1 MLEERV
7 FKFERQEAESTD
19 PQPLTV
25 PGFEMFEL
33 SEQFSSRPPERYEE
47 ITLPD
52 GSSSR
57 AWFEATEEWIVHV
70 TSNKDSRYVGTLKY
84 RLGQGK
90 VTNVPGIRA
99 EDTHDLFPA

>member
-1 MLEERV
+1 MGHQV
-7 FKFERQEAESTD
+7 
-19 PQPLTV
+19 
-25 PGFEMFEL
+25 
-33 SEQFSSRPPERYEE
+33 
-47 ITLPD
+47 
-52 GSSSR
+52 R

-99 EDTHDLFPA
+99 EDTHDLLSREFGQRLRQDLQTMVDGGTPEALERAVYKR